1 MLHSEKPKFDY
12 NKRFGEV
19 EEGGGVTKRGG
30 PPDGTKEVT
39 FQSVSKSVMQ
49 AKYPSN
55 MKRSP

>member
-19 EEGGGVTKRGG
+19 DEGGVTKRGG
-30 PPDGTKEVT
+30 PAEGTKEVT